1 MNKPLTPEQVQAIAQ
16 EARGIFSDTRGLLQ
30 PQEIQIAVTDL
41 GLLSQTQ
48 QPEQIRLALRTV
60 QGHLRNVLR
69 ARVSDPRIQAR
80 IDACSSHIQQLL
92 SPTSPPPPQGQGTQV
107 PRRPSPPPSQA
118 LPPRIPSGQ
127 TTVPHREVMAI
138 PGKPTEDAGEMT
150 MAFDVVM
157 PTSEQPPKH
166 ETVVLPEK
174 SPPAREPKKARNAQP
189 PERTKRDASPS
200 PEARRKSPPPR
211 AQSSAPHGL
220 VSEEADIFP
229 VVSPPPVAL
238 PALSVREELGRT
250 HYKTMPVS
258 PAMTLASPPPTPETG
273 PVFEAA
279 PQVYQALFATAVYV
293 LRRHRSPQDLVAEL
307 QRSGALTFDD
317 QGRAS
322 TAHLELCKHLND
334 KLDFTE
340 VDELIAD
347 TLEKELQVL
356 DKGFSPKF
364 KELIRR
370 QQLGY
375 LGTTAAAE
383 LREKGVE
390 LTRRIGAGGMGAVL
404 LGRQLEEDRDVAV
417 KIVTQPGRNPRR
429 EVQVAAKFDQ
439 KDPVVLVYAGGMI
452 EKYPYSVM
460 AYLPGV
466 RDLHDL
472 PKSLDMN
479 ARLVACYGMAK
490 SISAIHGKKVLHKD
504 IKPANFL
511 TRNLKNAD
519 LPTLLKEVEVYGSDF
534 GLARSF
540 DQPEL
545 DDPNAIEGT
554 PFFMSPE
561 QASLK
566 TLTPASDVFSLGIS
580 MYNVL
585 TGAMPYD
592 MKEVTTQGQLLNH
605 IRTLKSSPIKRNA
618 PKLKEVPAELV
629 DLLIRMT
636 DPKPEKRPDATEVEQ
651 GFERYFSGEQS
662 KWTRRAFWGL
672 GGVAALGVAAL
683 AAMPF
688 VSKSNRRDEFQKTQ
702 EQTLRSAAE
711 AVTARNWQNAIT
723 LLDAE
728 EARII
733 ANEDLSGSERQAQL
747 ETVREKLRVAR
758 DGLAAQQREQREA
771 AELAERERR
780 EAATRADRL
789 ISEGDAFLTQQ
800 NFSGARAKYDQALAA
815 SAERAEQVRERRE
828 RANLEEITAVFSQ
841 GVRSYHTGELGQTAQ
856 AFRRLESRELSTGL
870 SADQRARIA
879 EMRRVS
885 DGWLPMRG
893 RADVAALNALGWS
906 YEGEGEDR
914 QINSNSIPQQ
924 GIDLQA
930 WARTVL
936 SWKAEALEGNDQS
949 LAQIMFTFQRL
960 QQGVALLEEAN
971 ASDSRFAREVQRL
984 TTMAQLF
991 STDGMAFLRYADR
1004 RPGFLLSLENHLDY
1018 AVNHF
1023 LDRIEL
1029 LDRPEATQ
1037 GDAQK
1042 RAMRRELILHAIRS
1056 AAALLRTPEG
1066 DRCID
1071 PAKVN
1076 RLMVR
1081 LETNWRSIILSL
1093 SLADNAAAQALQN
1106 EARAIPGV
1114 GGEGRLS
1121 EIISRR

>member
-1 MNKPLTPEQVQAIAQ
+1 MNKPLTPEQVQAIAK
-16 EARGIFSDTRGLLQ
+16 EARGIFSDTRGLLK

-60 QGHLRNVLR
+60 QSHLRDVLR

-80 IDACSSHIQQLL
+80 IDTCSAHIQQLL
-92 SPTSPPPPQGQGTQV
+92 SPTAPTPPQGQGTQA
-107 PRRPSPPPSQA
+107 PRRSSPPQSQA
-118 LPPRIPSGQ
+118 LPTPPIQPS
-127 TTVPHREVMAI
+127 R
-138 PGKPTEDAGEMT
+138 
-150 MAFDVVM
+150 
-157 PTSEQPPKH
+157 H
-166 ETVVLPEK
+166 ETVQLGPEGPLPPRAPKKRQAQAPSPEK
-174 SPPAREPKKARNAQP
+174 TRK
-189 PERTKRDASPS
+189 DASPS
-200 PEARRKSPPPR
+200 PEARRKSPPPQ

-220 VSEEADIFP
+220 VSEEADISP
-229 VVSPPPVAL
+229 VVSPPPMAL
-238 PALSVREELGRT
+238 PALSIREELGRT

-258 PAMTLASPPPTPETG
+258 PAMTLAAPAPTPGTD
-273 PVFEAA
+273 PMLEAA
-279 PQVYQALFATAVYV
+279 PQVYQALFATAMYV
-293 LRRHRSPQDLVAEL
+293 LTRHRSPQDFLAEL

-334 KLDFTE
+334 KLEFTE

-347 TLEKELQVL
+347 TLEKELQAL

-375 LGTTAAAE
+375 LGTTAAPE

-390 LTRRIGAGGMGAVL
+390 LTKRIGAGGMGAVL

-472 PKSLDMN
+472 PKSLGVN

-511 TRNLKNAD
+511 TRKLKNAD

-534 GLARSF
+534 GLARPF

-561 QASLK
+561 QASLQ

-592 MKEVTTQGQLLNH
+592 MKEVTTQGQLLNTV
-605 IRTLKSSPIKRNA
+605 RTLKASPIKRSDR
-618 PKLKEVPAELV
+618 KLKEFPAELIE
-629 DLLIRMT
+629 LIIQMT
-636 DPKPEKRPDATEVEQ
+636 HPKPEERPDATQVEQ
-651 GFERYFSGEQS
+651 VFERYFSGEQS
-662 KWTRRAFWGL
+662 KWTKRTFWGL
-672 GGVAALGVAAL
+672 GGVAALAVVGAL
-683 AAMPF
+683 VSVPMI
-688 VSKSNRRDEFQKTQ
+688 SKSNRREDFQKTQ
-702 EQTLRSAAE
+702 ALALRSAEE
-711 AVTARNWQNAIT
+711 AVTARNWQEAIT
-723 LLDAE
+723 LLQAE
-728 EARII
+728 KDRIV
-733 ANEDLSGSERQAQL
+733 ANEDLSAGERQAQL
-747 ETVREKLRVAR
+747 STVEDRLTTAR
-758 DGLAAQQREQREA
+758 DGLVAQQREQRET
-771 AELAERERR
+771 AERVELERR
-780 EAATRADRL
+780 EAAVRADRL
-789 ISEGDAFLTQQ
+789 ISEGDALLAQQ
-800 NFSGARAKYDQALAA
+800 NFSGARVKYQEARTA
-815 SAERAEQVRERRE
+815 SAERAEQMRERIE
-828 RANLEEITAVFSQ
+828 RVDSEETAAVFAQ
-841 GVRSYHTGELGQTAQ
+841 GVRNYHMGDPERALE
-856 AFRRLESRELSTGL
+856 AFSQLRSTRLTEDQQRMVRE
-870 SADQRARIA
+870 
-879 EMRRVS
+879 
-885 DGWLPMRG
+885 MRG
-893 RADVAALNALGWS
+893 RLAGLPAMRDTADIAVMNALGWT
-906 YEGEGEDR
+906 YEGEGANK
-914 QINSNSIPQQ
+914 QITIPE
-924 GIDLQA
+924 GGVNVPG

-936 SWKAEALEGNDQS
+936 DWKTQALNGNDEAL
-949 LAQIMFTFQRL
+949 LQIMLTFQRL
-960 QQGVALLEEAN
+960 QQGVALLEEAH
-971 ASDSRFAREVQRL
+971 ASEPRFAREVQRL

-991 STDGMAFLRYADR
+991 STDGMTFLRYADQ

-1037 GDAQK
+1037 GEAQK
-1042 RAMRRELILHAIRS
+1042 RALRRELILYAIRG
-1056 AAALLRTPEG
+1056 AAALLRTPEN

-1071 PAKVN
+1071 QAKVD

-1093 SLADNAAAQALQN
+1093 SLVDNAAAQALQN

-1114 GGEGRLS
+1114 GGEERLS